1 MANFKYKAIN
11 SEGQRIEGSQSADSE
26 SQVREMLLSNQYYPL
41 SIEKENSKNKSSF
54 SFDRKVKLK
63 DIAVFCRQ
71 FYVML
76 DSGLSIGKTL
86 NILIEQGEKPKLRE
100 ALIGVNSD
108 IKRGETLASSMGK
121 RKDVFPKLLTS
132 MIDAGERSGN
142 LDIILKRMAEYYEK
156 ETKIR
161 GKIKSAMIY
170 PIVLGVVA
178 IIAITFILTF
188 VMPTFVQMFEENNVE
203 LPMSTKMVLGTSK
216 MLGKYGVIFFLVLVI
231 GIILLGKYLKGEE
244 GQYKL
249 SVINLKLPVIK
260 KLTQKIVVSRFTRT
274 MGIVSSSGMSLVT
287 SLEIVAS
294 VVGNKIA
301 EKELLKVKEK
311 VLKGEGLGDSIMN
324 IKIFPPMLASMVKV
338 GEEAGSLDSILD
350 KTADFYDDELERE
363 IQTATALIEPVM
375 IVIMGVIIGF
385 LLISILTPMF
395 KMYKLHIILRR
406 KTNEYKKTK

>member
-41 SIEKENSKNKSSF
+41 SIEKENSKNKISF
-54 SFDRKVKLK
+54 SFNRKVKLK
-63 DIAVFCRQ
+63 DIAIFCRQ

-76 DSGLSIGKTL
+76 DSGLSIGKAL
-86 NILIEQGEKPKLRE
+86 NILIEQGEKPKIRE
-100 ALIGVNSD
+100 ALIGVNGD
-108 IKRGETLASSMGK
+108 LKRGETLANSMRK
-121 RKDVFPKLLTS
+121 RKDVFPNLLTS

-188 VMPTFVQMFEENNVE
+188 VMPTFVQMFEENNVD
-203 LPMSTKMVLGTSK
+203 LPMSTKMVLETSK
-216 MLGKYGVIFFLVLVI
+216 MLGKYGIIIFLILVTA
-231 GIILLGKYLKGEE
+231 IILLGKYLKSEE

-249 SVINLKLPVIK
+249 SIINLKIPVIK
-260 KLTQKIVVSRFTRT
+260 KLTQKIIVSRFTRT

-311 VLKGEGLGDSIMN
+311 VLKGEGLGDSIMK

-363 IQTATALIEPVM
+363 IQTATALIEPAM
-375 IVIMGVIIGF
+375 IVVMGVIIGF

-395 KMYKLHIILRR
+395 KMYNSIG
-406 KTNEYKKTK
+406 

>member
-1 MANFKYKAIN
+1 MAIFKYKAIN

-26 SQVREMLLSNQYYPL
+26 NQIREMLLSNQYYPL
-41 SIEKENSKNKSSF
+41 SIEKENSKSKKSF
-54 SFDRKVKLK
+54 SFNSKVKLK

-76 DSGLSIGKTL
+76 DSGLSIGKAL
-86 NILIEQGEKPKLRE
+86 NILIEQCEKPKLRE
-100 ALIGVNSD
+100 ALIGVNGEL
-108 IKRGETLASSMGK
+108 KRGETLASSMRK
-121 RKDVFPKLLTS
+121 RKDVFPNLLTS

-142 LDIILKRMAEYYEK
+142 LDIILKRMSEYYEK

-178 IIAITFILTF
+178 IISITFILTF
-188 VMPTFVQMFEENNVE
+188 VMPTFVQMFEENNVD
-203 LPMSTKMVLGTSK
+203 LPMSTKMVLETSK
-216 MLGKYGVIFFLVLVI
+216 VLGKYGIIIFLILVTA
-231 GIILLGKYLKGEE
+231 IILLGKYLKSEE

-249 SVINLKLPVIK
+249 SSINLKIPVIK
-260 KLTQKIVVSRFTRT
+260 KLTQKIIVSRFTRT

-287 SLEIVAS
+287 SIEIVAS

-324 IKIFPPMLASMVKV
+324 IKIFPPMLASMVKI

-363 IQTATALIEPVM
+363 IKTATALIEPIM
-375 IVIMGVIIGF
+375 IVLMGIIIGF

-395 KMYKLHIILRR
+395 TMYNSIG
-406 KTNEYKKTK
+406 